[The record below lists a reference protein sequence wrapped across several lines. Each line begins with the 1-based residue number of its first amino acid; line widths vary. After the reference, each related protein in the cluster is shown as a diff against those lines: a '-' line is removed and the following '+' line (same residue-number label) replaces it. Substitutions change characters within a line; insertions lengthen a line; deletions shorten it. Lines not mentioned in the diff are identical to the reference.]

1 MVIQK
6 WEIDAFL
13 EKYPNLKRF
22 DTVCWGSNGM
32 YIGPTKDLDTYGG
45 NTSLEVFDCA
55 TEMLDV
61 GATDR
66 LRNALDIALAPE
78 PPRYGGGYRKR
89 RITNRRRKNKRVRKS
104 RRTSR
109 RT

>member
-32 YIGPTKDLDTYGG
+32 YIGPTKDLGTYGG

-55 TEMLDV
+55 TETLDV
-61 GATDR
+61 GATGR

-78 PPRYGGGYRKR
+78 PPRYGGGGYRKR
-89 RITNRRRKNKRVRKS
+89 RITNRRRKNKQSRKVRSHQKK
-104 RRTSR
+104 
-109 RT
+109 